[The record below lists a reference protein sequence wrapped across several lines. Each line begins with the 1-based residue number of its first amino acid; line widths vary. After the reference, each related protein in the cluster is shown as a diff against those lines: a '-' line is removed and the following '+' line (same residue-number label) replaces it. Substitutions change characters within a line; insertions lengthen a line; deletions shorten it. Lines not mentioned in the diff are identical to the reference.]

1 MLSLLTVVGGSEFST
16 SPELSHPTTLA
27 DPVSLTKGI
36 DFVIYAQPLIPDFTF
51 FNFIF
56 AL

>member
-1 MLSLLTVVGGSEFST
+1 MLSLLTVVGG
-16 SPELSHPTTLA
+16 PELSHPTTLA

-36 DFVIYAQPLIPDFTF
+36 DFVIDAQPLIPDFAF